1 VREAVRSEDEKAHEA
16 GVRALAGWPDVAAAR
31 DLIALA
37 RSEKGN
43 TLSVLSLRGYVRL
56 VGLASKRPA
65 GETVGMLEEGM
76 KAARR
81 PEERKMV
88 LGGLGNVKDVAA
100 LEAVIPYVSDEAVSG
115 EACAAA
121 VKIGRKVW
129 EKHREV
135 TKSAMGKVLEVSKN
149 EGQRRGA
156 KEVLEKIEPA
166 GKK

>member
-1 VREAVRSEDEKAHEA
+1 M
-16 GVRALAGWPDVAAAR
+16 AGWPDARVAG

-43 TLSVLSLRGYVRL
+43 TLSVLSLRGYVRV

-65 GETVGMLEEGM
+65 SETVVMLQEGM

-88 LGGLGNVKDVAA
+88 LGGLGEVKDLAA
-100 LEAVIPYVSDEAVSG
+100 LEAVVPYLSDEAVSG

-121 VKIGRKVW
+121 VKIGKEVW
-129 EKHREV
+129 EKNKEV
-135 TKSAMGKVLEVSKN
+135 TKGAMGKVLEVSKN

-156 KEVLEKIEPA
+156 KEVLEKIEPV